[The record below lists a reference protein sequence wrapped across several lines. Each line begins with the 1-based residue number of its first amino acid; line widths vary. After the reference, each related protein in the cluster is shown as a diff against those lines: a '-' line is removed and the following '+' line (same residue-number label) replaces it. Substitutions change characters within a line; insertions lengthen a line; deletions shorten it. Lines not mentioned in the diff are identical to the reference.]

1 MKMRRALLALLFCL
15 CGPAAAWCQ
24 ENTMRFVALPPE
36 PLIEKLMGNHAWSI
50 YATGEIDPDAGKRLS
65 ALIAEKTIPR
75 ASLLYL
81 NSPGGNLLGGMALGR
96 VIRENLL
103 FTYVGQFNSALK
115 HDTRPGYCYSA
126 CALAFLGGEYR
137 YLTKG
142 SVYGVHR
149 FFWEGHSNND
159 ADIAQ
164 IVSANVVEYI
174 RSMGVDTKLFALA
187 SQAGASEAITPSHD
201 TLVALNVINDG
212 RKPSKWTIESIP
224 GAMYLK
230 GEQETAIGISKFML
244 TCPAKGPMYLYAIFD
259 AGQNTDD
266 VMTWSVNWLFLDG
279 KQSEIEDHLIEK
291 TVTNGW
297 INLIYRVD
305 DGLLT
310 AIAKAKTVGIGLS
323 PASGAAIFSG
333 FSDMPFRDGA
343 TKLPGFLQVCHK

>member
-1 MKMRRALLALLFCL
+1 MRRALLALLFCL
-15 CGPAAAWCQ
+15 CGPGAAWCQ
-24 ENTMRFVALPPE
+24 ENTMRFVARPPD
-36 PLIEKLMGNHAWSI
+36 PFIEKLMGDHAWSI
-50 YATGEIDPDAGKRLS
+50 YAAGEIDADAAKRLS
-65 ALIAEKTIPR
+65 ALITEKNIPG

-81 NSPGGNLLGGMALGR
+81 NSPGGSLLGGMALGR
-96 VIRENLL
+96 VIREKALY
-103 FTYVGQFNSALK
+103 TYVGQFNPAPK
-115 HDTRPGYCYSA
+115 HETKPGYCYSA

-137 YLTKG
+137 YLVKG

-164 IVSANVVEYI
+164 ILSASVVEYI

-187 SQAGASEAITPSHD
+187 SQAGASEAITPSPD
-201 TLVALNVINDG
+201 ILLSLNVINNG

-224 GAMYLK
+224 GAIYLK
-230 GEQETAIGISKFML
+230 GEQETAIGISKFIL

-259 AGQNTDD
+259 AGQNTDE

-279 KQSEIEDHLIEK
+279 AQNEIEDHLIKK

-305 DGLLT
+305 DELLT
-310 AIAKAKTVGIGLS
+310 AISNAKTAVGIGLS
-323 PASGAAIFSG
+323 PTPGAAFFNG

-343 TKLPGFLQVCHK
+343 IKLPGFLQVCHK